1 MFRYEVIGLFPLYCS
16 VHLIMACW
24 PIHNILSGVAAFC
37 YYSKL
42 ITNEICSLLNL
53 LSLNWVTLELNLHST
68 DYLRPSSWFCFF
80 YGWTVQ
86 WVGTFTAVPV
96 TVSVWLFLGHWVAL
110 CAICC
115 CSHSTPP
122 CGSTEAITRS
132 RSPGWHV
139 ADPNGFVQIIAS
151 NRISW
156 TTKTTIVMI
165 VYRNYQLHM
174 QNTRPIKK
182 KTFVCEYL
190 QLSEL
195 SAHYYGI
202 LIVFCEI
209 LSDLDKKKQTENCL
223 ITNVHFIH

>member
-1 MFRYEVIGLFPLYCS
+1 MFITEP
-16 VHLIMACW
+16 AE
-24 PIHNILSGVAAFC
+24 PELSHSWIEFTFNR
-37 YYSKL
+37 L
-42 ITNEICSLLNL
+42 ITTLLL
-53 LSLNWVTLELNLHST
+53 ILFFLWLN
-68 DYLRPSSWFCFF
+68 C
-80 YGWTVQ
+80 
-86 WVGTFTAVPV
+86 WVGWDVHSSSGNSLCLAF
-96 TVSVWLFLGHWVAL
+96 FGHWVAL

-122 CGSTEAITRS
+122 CGSTEPITRS

-139 ADPNGFVQIIAS
+139 ADLNGFVQIIAS

-182 KTFVCEYL
+182 KTFVSEYSR
-190 QLSEL
+190 LSEL

-202 LIVFCEI
+202 LIVLCEI
-209 LSDLDKKKQTENCL
+209 L
-223 ITNVHFIH
+223 